1 MKDYSDRVNNHE
13 DYLKLLNNLEK
24 KTREIEYVLID
35 DDQTFV
41 NAFSQEILFMNLK
54 RKWWGTKSSHQNKV
68 YRLKAT
74 KDIFRYLRRFETF
87 CKYEI
92 SEKGDQ
98 VIETDFGINDIA
110 FFDSQKEPLLYVT
123 AHEGYI
129 MIREDLLKDMEMIL

>member
-54 RKWWGTKSSHQNKV
+54 KMVGNKVKSS
-68 YRLKAT
+68 
-74 KDIFRYLRRFETF
+74 E
-87 CKYEI
+87 
-92 SEKGDQ
+92 
-98 VIETDFGINDIA
+98 
-110 FFDSQKEPLLYVT
+110 
-123 AHEGYI
+123 
-129 MIREDLLKDMEMIL
+129 